1 MMDNKFVF
9 QDNGTVLDFGTAKF
23 VVDVTDPDL
32 IDKVLTFAKG
42 AQDKAKELKDNED
55 YVEGLREIIKFSL
68 GSIDSMLGEG
78 ASEEI
83 FKGRKVSMMDAIQ
96 VLDYITEEVKKGK
109 ETAFKPYSPNRAERR
124 AK

>member
-1 MMDNKFVF
+1 MNNKFVF
-9 QDNGTVLDFGTAKF
+9 QENGTVLDFGTAKF

-32 IDKVLTFAKG
+32 VDKVLTFAKG
-42 AQDKAKELKDNED
+42 AQAKAEELKDNED
-55 YVEGLREIIKFSL
+55 YPEGLREIIKFSL

-83 FKGRKVSMMDAIQ
+83 FKDRKVSMMDAIQ
-96 VLDYITEEVKKGK
+96 VLDYIMAEVKKGK